1 MPDFFKPSHIEID
14 ASEYGVGVVLM
25 QDRHPIAFVSKSMGP
40 RMRGLSTYEKEF
52 VAILFAVDQWRA
64 YIQFGEFCIATDQKR
79 LSHLNAYRLNIV
91 TTRKNGLL
99 GHLESIF
106 YIG

>member
-1 MPDFFKPSHIEID
+1 ML
-14 ASEYGVGVVLM
+14 EYGVGVVLM
-25 QDRHPIAFVSKSMGP
+25 QDRHPIAFVSKSLGP